1 MSGSC
6 PDRRLPDL
14 LVAAVAER
22 ERVTVRHCDGD
33 YDLIA
38 KITGQPVHRVVPRG
52 TVRDRSRTTLGR
64 LAAQWLTPQSVRHI
78 CDREP
83 PAVTTATVAPRENDR
98 VRGRREAPAGRGTRS
113 VAEGHGHG

>member
-38 KITGQPVHRVVPRG
+38 KITG
-52 TVRDRSRTTLGR
+52 RDRSRTTLGR